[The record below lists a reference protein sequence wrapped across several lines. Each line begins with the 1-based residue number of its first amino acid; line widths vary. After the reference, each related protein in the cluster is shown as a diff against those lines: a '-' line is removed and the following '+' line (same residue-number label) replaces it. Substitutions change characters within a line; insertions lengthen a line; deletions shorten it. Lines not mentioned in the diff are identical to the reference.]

1 MTTKSVAIAGA
12 SGLVGRRI
20 VDNLLNVGGFEI
32 RILVRGSSNLEDF
45 EKRGTSMRT
54 ISYDDQSSIV
64 KALAG
69 VDVLVSAV
77 AGSALESA
85 QVALI
90 QAAKEAGVKLF
101 VPSEF
106 GVYFA
111 DDSNPSPTVR
121 AKKAVLRKAKE
132 VGLPVAEIHSGG
144 FPEVCFV
151 PWVAYVLK
159 HVPIKDLQ
167 DKRLNIQGDAV
178 SANEIVALW
187 EKKHDDKLEVE
198 YHPVEE
204 LEARFNGNPDDVW
217 AALAREWATGRGLLG
232 RLDNGLYADWK
243 PESVE
248 STL

>member
-45 EKRGTSMRT
+45 EKHGTSMRT

-64 KALAG
+64 KALVG

-77 AGSALESA
+77 AESALESA

-111 DDSNPSPTVR
+111 DDSNRSPTIQ

-144 FPEVCFV
+144 FPE
-151 PWVAYVLK
+151 
-159 HVPIKDLQ
+159 
-167 DKRLNIQGDAV
+167 G
-178 SANEIVALW
+178 
-187 EKKHDDKLEVE
+187 KLEAE
-198 YHPVEE
+198 YHPLEE
-204 LEARFNGNPDDVW
+204 LEARFNSNPDDVW
-217 AALAREWATGRGLLG
+217 AALALEWATGRGLLG
-232 RLDNGLYADWK
+232 RLDNGLYPDWK